1 MVEGKSEFIQVLK
14 KKHLGEEFYD
24 LLSKVLRYSPI
35 RRLKPEEALLHPFF
49 DELREEEVYH
59 RLRKEYQVGD
69 LFDFKSG
76 REGKGLN
83 EKLVP
88 RWYRG

>member
-1 MVEGKSEFIQVLK
+1 MVESKLESIKVLK
-14 KKHLGEEFYD
+14 KKHLGEDFYD
-24 LLSKVLRYSPI
+24 LLGKVLRYSPI

-49 DELREEEVYH
+49 DELREEEVYN

-69 LFDFKSG
+69 LFDFKTT
-76 REGKGLN
+76 REGKGVT